1 MGFLEILYWG
11 ASYTTGIAC
20 ATVFLIHFLQEG
32 DRHSLRLFLFLL
44 PFGLSIVCLSLMSG
58 FPRQPELGRLIGRLA
73 LVGAA
78 LTAITFPTFA
88 MGDIEDDRKR
98 GISHSFRIAGLAF
111 AALNLAVYLVP
122 ERVGAW
128 IQLATL
134 LVLALAIFIG
144 MSWIARGSI
153 AWRSARKPV
162 LMAVLFVFFGAVM
175 VVDFF
180 RGLFRP
186 LSFLG
191 PRYVLLPAFF
201 AYLNVF
207 LLASHAREWAQE
219 RKGAEAGGP
228 DASLMDAYGIS
239 GREREVLARLASG
252 RTYREI
258 ADGLCLS
265 LATIKSHVSHLYEKT
280 GTRNKVE
287 LINLLYDS
295 KSQRANQPKSG

>member
-20 ATVFLIHFLQEG
+20 ATVFLIHYLQKG

-44 PFGLSIVCLSLMSG
+44 PFELSIVCLSLMTG
-58 FPRQPELGRLIGRLA
+58 FPGQPALGLLVGRLA

-78 LTAITFPTFA
+78 LTASAFPTFA
-88 MGDIEDDRKR
+88 MLDTEDDGKR
-98 GISHSFRIAGLAF
+98 GTARAFRIAGLSF
-111 AALNLAVYLVP
+111 AALNLAVYLMP
-122 ERVGAW
+122 EGIGVW
-128 IQLATL
+128 FQLATL

-144 MSWIARGSI
+144 MSWIARGSVS
-153 AWRSARKPV
+153 WRSQGKPA
-162 LMAVLFVFFGAVM
+162 LMAILFVFFGAVL

-180 RGLFRP
+180 RGLILP

-207 LLASHAREWAQE
+207 LLTSHARQWSREGKDA
-219 RKGAEAGGP
+219 AAPGP
-228 DASLMDAYGIS
+228 DAGLMDAYGIS
-239 GREREVLARLASG
+239 AREREVLALLASG

-258 ADGLCLS
+258 ADDLCLS

-280 GTRNKVE
+280 GARNKVE

-295 KSQRANQPKSG
+295 KGARANQPKSG